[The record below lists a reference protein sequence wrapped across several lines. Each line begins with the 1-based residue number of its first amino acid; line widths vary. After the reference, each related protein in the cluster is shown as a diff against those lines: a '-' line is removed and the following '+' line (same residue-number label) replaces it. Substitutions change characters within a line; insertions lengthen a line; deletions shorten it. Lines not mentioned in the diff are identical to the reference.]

1 MDDIDEGQQINPSD
15 LDPERP
21 ERPREIDPELRTA
34 IATYLRET
42 SAALL
47 SEVGEDEFSQYIEV
61 MARGAMSH
69 IFRMMYGALGRYPTS
84 EDLNGGGLRMM
95 LK

>member
-15 LDPERP
+15 LDPE
-21 ERPREIDPELRTA
+21 PRRAGIEPELRAA
-34 IATYLRET
+34 IAVYLRET

-47 SEVGEDEFSQYIEV
+47 SEVGEDEFGQYIEV
-61 MARGAMSH
+61 MSRSSMAHM
-69 IFRMMYGALGRYPTS
+69 FRMMYGALGRYPTA
-84 EDLNGGGLRMM
+84 EDLNGEGLRLM